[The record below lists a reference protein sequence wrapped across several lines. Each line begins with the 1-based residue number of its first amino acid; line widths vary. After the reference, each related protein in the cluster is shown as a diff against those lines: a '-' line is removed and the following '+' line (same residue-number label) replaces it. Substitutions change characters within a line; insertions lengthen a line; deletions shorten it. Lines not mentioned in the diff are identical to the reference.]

1 MMTSSAVH
9 GGAAPGR
16 QGGAIGQF
24 WRPSW
29 GGHRYLGLLARLYLG
44 LVFLLACVHKLADPE
59 AFAIDI
65 ATYQFLPLVFVNG
78 FALLLPMVELV
89 AGVML
94 VLGFR
99 TRAAAF
105 LIVWMMI
112 AFMIA
117 LSHALYLGLDMS
129 CGCFASSAAA
139 EGHVISGMTLLRDAA
154 WLALGLYVLVFD
166 RRPLGLDHWLSR
178 A

>member
-1 MMTSSAVH
+1 MRTTSSDR
-9 GGAAPGR
+9 GRAASGQVWR
-16 QGGAIGQF
+16 SSWIGH
-24 WRPSW
+24 PC
-29 GGHRYLGLLARLYLG
+29 LGLLARLYLG
-44 LVFLLACVHKLADPE
+44 GVFLLACLHKIAEPE

-65 ATYQFLPLVFVNG
+65 ATYQLLPLVFVNG

-89 AGVML
+89 AGIML

-112 AFMIA
+112 AFMIG
-117 LSHALYLGLDMS
+117 LSHALHLGLDMS

-139 EGHVISGMTLLRDAA
+139 EGHAISGMTLLRDAA
-154 WLALGLYVLVFD
+154 WLGLGLYVLEFD
-166 RRPLGLDHWLSR
+166 RRPLGIDRWLSR
-178 A
+178 GAR